1 MCSVTGKIASI
12 VQRKSSCR
20 HQQFNVTH
28 EFKGHK
34 SQTWKNFSFSSAS
47 FNSSSTWST
56 KFDSGNSTSAKHGWN
71 TNMHRCKKWKF
82 DGKHDHTAD
91 LQITFK
97 KELTCAAQVDTR
109 ALMRSR
115 CISMVSVSAICSAR
129 HNSRTT
135 CNKWFHLRVNTTDR
149 AAPGNVIC
157 LQQTHKIQGWEMKI
171 FNNSFQMR
179 HTVPHRWKKY

>member
-1 MCSVTGKIASI
+1 MNSKDTNHKPGKTSPSL
-12 VQRKSSCR
+12 QRLSTAAQLDPQSLIQGTRPLQNMAGTQICTD
-20 HQQFNVTH
+20 V
-28 EFKGHK
+28 
-34 SQTWKNFSFSSAS
+34 KNE
-47 FNSSSTWST
+47 NLME
-56 KFDSGNSTSAKHGWN
+56 
-71 TNMHRCKKWKF
+71 NMTTLLTYRSH
-82 DGKHDHTAD
+82 
-91 LQITFK
+91 LK

-179 HTVPHRWKKY
+179 HTVPHR